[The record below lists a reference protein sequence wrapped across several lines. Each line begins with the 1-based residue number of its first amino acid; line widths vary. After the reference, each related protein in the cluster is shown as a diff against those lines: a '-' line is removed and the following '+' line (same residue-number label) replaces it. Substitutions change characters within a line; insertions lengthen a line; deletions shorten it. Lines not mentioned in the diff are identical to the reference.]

1 MGLIFRFFLHIFNLF
16 GDVFKVLDKQNK
28 DKVLRKKILD
38 IQKLELTEKITT
50 KEAVKYL
57 QPFYNVFIEI
67 LDKDHEFYKEI
78 ILGELK
84 SEDIF
89 PNKID
94 NIFYNLSFKYTNL
107 QNPIF
112 NKRALSI
119 CTASELYTYCFKL
132 GILLMGDLP
141 NKLII
146 DTEKNDKK

>member
-38 IQKLELTEKITT
+38 IQNFEINKKIYEKEMKKII
-50 KEAVKYL
+50 KDSYKV
-57 QPFYNVFIEI
+57 FYEI

-78 ILGELK
+78 VQDGLK
-84 SEDIF
+84 SKNGLLDMF
-89 PNKID
+89 VGLSGKYF
-94 NIFYNLSFKYTNL
+94 NIENS
-107 QNPIF
+107 IF

-119 CTASELYTYCFKL
+119 CTAGELYSFCFKL
-132 GILLMGDLP
+132 GIISFAME

-146 DTEKNDKK
+146 DKGKLDKK